1 MTTDP
6 IAEMLTR
13 IRNANMARHEKVD
26 IPASKIK
33 LEIVKILK
41 ERGFLKG
48 YKILKDNRQNII
60 RITLKYI
67 NNDERAITGLKRIS
81 KPGRRIYVGKD
92 EIPLVMGGYG
102 IAILSTPK
110 GVLPD
115 DVCRREG
122 VGGELLCYIW

>member
-13 IRNANMARHEKVD
+13 IRNANMARHERVD
-26 IPASKIK
+26 IPASRVK
-33 LEIVKILK
+33 LEITKILK
-41 ERGFLKG
+41 DKGFIKA
-48 YKILKDNRQNII
+48 YKVLKDNRQNII
-60 RITLKYI
+60 RISLKYTKG
-67 NNDERAITGLKRIS
+67 NERVIGGLKRIS
-81 KPGRRIYVGKD
+81 RPGRRVYVGKD

-102 IAILSTPK
+102 VAILSTPK

-122 VGGELLCYIW
+122 IGGELLCYIW

>member
-13 IRNANMARHEKVD
+13 IRNANMARHERVD
-26 IPASKIK
+26 IPASRLK
-33 LEIVKILK
+33 LDIVKILK
-41 ERGFLKG
+41 DKGFIKG
-48 YKILKDNRQNII
+48 YKVLKDNKQNLI

-67 NNDERAITGLKRIS
+67 NGDERAITGLKRIS
-81 KPGRRIYVGKD
+81 KPGRRVYVGKD
-92 EIPLVMGGYG
+92 DIPLVMGGYG

-115 DVCRREG
+115 DICRREG
-122 VGGELLCYIW
+122 IGGELLCYIW